1 MKVWFVD
8 DDQEMIQ
15 AVTLMLGLLDYE
27 LRSFEDARSAAK
39 ALLDG
44 ELPDVLLLDVN
55 MPEVSGVDLLEF
67 IRGRPEW
74 KQLPILMLSTEVTN
88 EKVDRAFSLGA
99 DGFII
104 KPVTIDE
111 LEAAIGRA
119 IQKHGSVS

>member
-67 IRGRPEW
+67 IRSRPEW
-74 KQLPILMLSTEVTN
+74 KHLPILMLSTEATV

-111 LEAAIGRA
+111 LEASIGRA
-119 IQKHGSVS
+119 IQKHNSMS

>member
-27 LRSFEDARSAAK
+27 LRSFEDARSTAK

-55 MPEVSGVDLLEF
+55 LPEVSGVDLLEF

-74 KQLPILMLSTEVTN
+74 KHLPILMLSTEATV

-104 KPVTIDE
+104 KPVTIDD
-111 LEAAIGRA
+111 LEASIGRA
-119 IQKHGSVS
+119 IQKHSSES

>member
-8 DDQEMIQ
+8 DDPEMIQ

-44 ELPDVLLLDVN
+44 ELPDVLLLDIN

-119 IQKHGSVS
+119 IQKHSSVS

>member
-27 LRSFEDARSAAK
+27 LRCFEDARSTAK

-55 MPEVSGVDLLEF
+55 MPEVSGVELLEF

-74 KQLPILMLSTEVTN
+74 KHLPILMLSTEATV

-111 LEAAIGRA
+111 LEASIGRA
-119 IQKHGSVS
+119 IQKHSSVS

>member
-119 IQKHGSVS
+119 IQKHSSVS

>member
-8 DDQEMIQ
+8 DDQEMVQ

-67 IRGRPEW
+67 IHSRPEW

-119 IQKHGSVS
+119 IQKHSSVS

>member
-111 LEAAIGRA
+111 LETAIGKA
-119 IQKHGSVS
+119 IQKHSSVN

>member
-119 IQKHGSVS
+119 IQKYSSVS

>member
-74 KQLPILMLSTEVTN
+74 MRLPILMLSTEVTN

-119 IQKHGSVS
+119 IQKYSSVS

>member
-27 LRSFEDARSAAK
+27 LRSFEEARSAAK

-119 IQKHGSVS
+119 IQKHSSVS